1 MLCGQLPIHDKIT
14 KYNEHGS
21 SNDPIVHLTQWNKHS
36 GICAGRAES
45 YEHRYISRNLCKQ
58 PRQQTDPSK
67 WPAKFIQMKTVWCIH
82 RELESKLVARIFW
95 RGWTK
100 REELLTILSITIGG
114 GPSTNPTVSGGVV
127 ARPADVG
134 GTFRQR
140 PGYKHGWCVCGDE
153 RCVVSRRGDISRS
166 GWAGTRGLYEK
177 IKNTNTCS
185 ETCCCS
191 IGTHFT

>member
-1 MLCGQLPIHDKIT
+1 MVQAMIRLSTWLNEIDIQEFVQAEQKAMSIDILHETFANNPSNKQIPANGLP
-14 KYNEHGS
+14 N
-21 SNDPIVHLTQWNKHS
+21 
-36 GICAGRAES
+36 S
-45 YEHRYISRNLCKQ
+45 Y
-58 PRQQTDPSK
+58 K
-67 WPAKFIQMKTVWCIH
+67 WKLWCIH
-82 RELESKLVARIFW
+82 RELESKHVARIFW

-100 REELLTILSITIGG
+100 RELLTILSITIGG
-114 GPSTNPTVSGGVV
+114 GPSTNPTVSGGIV

-177 IKNTNTCS
+177 IKTQ
-185 ETCCCS
+185 
-191 IGTHFT
+191 THAQKHAAVA